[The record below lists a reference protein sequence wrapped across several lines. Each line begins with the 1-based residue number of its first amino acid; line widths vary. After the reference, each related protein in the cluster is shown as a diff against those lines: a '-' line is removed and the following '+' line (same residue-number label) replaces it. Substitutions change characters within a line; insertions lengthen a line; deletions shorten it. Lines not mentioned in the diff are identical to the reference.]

1 MTGTLGEDGTCA
13 CAEGKILRADWTCLA
28 MKPATNPKFP
38 DKKECKFLF
47 WGCTKLSVEYQK
59 VEGKSFTN
67 DISPQD
73 VKQGELGDCYY
84 MASLAA
90 IAKQNPE
97 LIRKMIQE
105 NADGSYAVT
114 LYKEKRSWKT
124 LWRKPEF
131 EPVTIQV
138 NKEFLQWPLMHINY
152 GAGPGDD
159 GTQNELWPMIAEK
172 AYAQHKGSYMKIGG
186 GHGADA
192 MELISGKA
200 SKTQQAEATSLAQ
213 LADWVGRGY
222 AITAG
227 TGNVVTNKRIKP
239 DHAYYVVGVDRA
251 AGTVILGNPRERG
264 ETSVVS
270 MDDFENN
277 FDDVSYNPLQ

>member
-1 MTGTLGEDGTCA
+1 
-13 CAEGKILRADWTCLA
+13 
-28 MKPATNPKFP
+28 
-38 DKKECKFLF
+38 
-47 WGCTKLSVEYQK
+47 
-59 VEGKSFTN
+59 
-67 DISPQD
+67 
-73 VKQGELGDCYY
+73 
-84 MASLAA
+84 
-90 IAKQNPE
+90 
-97 LIRKMIQE
+97 
-105 NADGSYAVT
+105 
-114 LYKEKRSWKT
+114 
-124 LWRKPEF
+124 
-131 EPVTIQV
+131 
-138 NKEFLQWPLMHINY
+138 
-152 GAGPGDD
+152 
-159 GTQNELWPMIAEK
+159 MIAEK